1 VSVIS
6 PNLAERVF
14 LFGHFCLCPKK
25 RLLLEEEQP
34 LRLGSRALD
43 ILIALVEH
51 AGELITKDALI
62 ARVWPDTIVVEENL
76 SVHVAALR
84 RALHDGSDGNRY
96 IVTVP
101 GRGYSFVG
109 AVTTQDP
116 PAAQLSLIETRAWNH
131 NLPVRLTQLI
141 EREDAVSRLVDLVRR
156 NRLLT
161 IVGPGGVGKTSIAI
175 AVVEHL
181 LADFASGVRFVDLGL
196 LDDPFLV
203 PSAAAAVLGC
213 QIDSET
219 TIDSVVSTLR
229 SEDLLLVLDNC
240 EHLIEIAAL
249 LTAAILRGAP
259 RVRVLATSREPLCL
273 DHEQRFRLSPLSLPS
288 ASSAATATAARR
300 SAAVQLF
307 IERAEADS
315 NDFELTA
322 SNAPLLVEICRR
334 LDGVPLAIELAAAQV
349 SAFGIAGLA
358 SRLENG
364 IDLASSNHRT
374 APSRQRT
381 LRASLDWSFA
391 LLSDAER
398 KVFRRLSIFP
408 GNFSLEA
415 ASAAAAVG
423 EFTVEQVVDYI
434 VSLIERS
441 LIATDPS
448 GSAMAY
454 RLFAITRAYAFEKLR
469 ESGEIQQV
477 REAMLTN
484 ETCEV

>member
-1 VSVIS
+1 
-6 PNLAERVF
+6 
-14 LFGHFCLCPKK
+14 LFGPFCLCPKQ
-25 RLLLEEEQP
+25 RLLLEEGQP

-51 AGELITKDALI
+51 SGELITKDALM
-62 ARVWPDTIVVEENL
+62 ARVWPETIVVEDNL

-84 RALHDGSDGNRY
+84 RALRDGSPGHRY

-101 GRGYSFVG
+101 GRGYSFVS
-109 AVTTQDP
+109 AVTTQNP
-116 PAAQLSLIETRAWNH
+116 PAAQLSPIGARAWNPK
-131 NLPVRLTQLI
+131 LPIQMTRLI

-161 IVGPGGVGKTSIAI
+161 IVGPGGMGKTSIAI
-175 AVVEHL
+175 AGADDL
-181 LADFASGVRFVDLGL
+181 LADFAGGVRFVDLGV

-203 PSAAAAVLGC
+203 PAATAAALGC

-219 TIDSVVSTLR
+219 TIDSVVSALCG
-229 SEDLLLVLDNC
+229 EELLLVLDNC

-249 LTAAILRGAP
+249 LTAAVLRGAP

-273 DHEQRFRLSPLSLPS
+273 EHEQRFRLSPLSLPS
-288 ASSAATATAARR
+288 ASSAATATAARS

-307 IERAEADS
+307 IERAKANS
-315 NDFELTA
+315 NDFELTP

-358 SRLENG
+358 SRLRNG
-364 IDLASSNHRT
+364 FDLACNNHRT
-374 APSRQRT
+374 TPGRQRT

-408 GNFSLEA
+408 GSFSLEA
-415 ASAAAAVG
+415 ASAAAAIG
-423 EFTVEQVVDYI
+423 EFTAQEVVEYI

-441 LIATDPS
+441 LITTDPS

-454 RLFAITRAYAFEKLR
+454 RMFAITRAYAFERLR

-484 ETCEV
+484 ESYRV